1 MSHSFYVLK
10 PRNGG
15 SQAVSVDQTGTNL
28 KKTEIMVGSPAG
40 NDGVLSKSSTLKSGS
55 VPAGG

>member
-10 PRNGG
+10 PKSGG
-15 SQAVSVDQTGTNL
+15 AQATSVDQTGTNL
-28 KKTEIMVGSPAG
+28 KKTEIMVGNPAG
-40 NDGVLSKSSTLKSGS
+40 NDGVVSKSSTLKSGS

>member
-10 PRNGG
+10 PNKGA
-15 SQAVSVDQTGTNL
+15 STATSVDQTGTALL
-28 KKTEIMVGSPAG
+28 KHGIMVGNPAG
-40 NDGVLSKSSTLKSGS
+40 NEGVVSKSDTLKSGS